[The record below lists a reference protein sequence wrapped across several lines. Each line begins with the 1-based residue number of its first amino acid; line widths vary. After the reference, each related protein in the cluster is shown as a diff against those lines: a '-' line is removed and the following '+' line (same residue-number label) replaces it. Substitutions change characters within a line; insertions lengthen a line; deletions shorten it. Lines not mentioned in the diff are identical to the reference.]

1 MKGMH
6 MQRELEIAC
15 CVQEALARDL
25 IHDDACNYDMRDSC
39 AQTEQPS
46 FLFSRGERAYAVKA
60 SSGKLRLM
68 HLEAKEVDASR
79 LHSCAAH
86 TDASKWVRP
95 HMGAAFE

>member
-1 MKGMH
+1 MH
-6 MQRELEIAC
+6 MQRELAIAC

-39 AQTEQPS
+39 VQTEHPS
-46 FLFSRGERAYAVKA
+46 FPFARGERAYVVKA

-79 LHSCAAH
+79 LHWGSAH
-86 TDASKWVRP
+86 
-95 HMGAAFE
+95 